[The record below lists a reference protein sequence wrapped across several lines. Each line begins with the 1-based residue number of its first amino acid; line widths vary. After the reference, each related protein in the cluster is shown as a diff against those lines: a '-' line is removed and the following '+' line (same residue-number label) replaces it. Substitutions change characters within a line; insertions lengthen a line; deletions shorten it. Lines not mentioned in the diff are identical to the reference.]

1 MEFSNNQNLCKK
13 ETITLHLPFKVA
25 EIRHAGKTVKKK
37 PPVLKNSGIQPLRQ
51 KPEHLT
57 DKVAGWL

>member
-25 EIRHAGKTVKKK
+25 EIRHAGKTVKKTTGSEK
-37 PPVLKNSGIQPLRQ
+37 LRNTTTAP
-51 KPEHLT
+51 KT
-57 DKVAGWL
+57 RTFD